1 MIICHHFLLSL
12 NNFIQLFFSGSA
24 DSLLKKNA
32 EPILH
37 IAGLDV
43 TIVKVQDRSVAS
55 HRLLLVCITCHNLFS
70 HTTGSHSKQM
80 LQPLLHYQHND
91 TESSITTMLSPQKKC
106 DNWTQTQLNEKLRQS
121 FFYHAE
127 THMKGKCVGWGVQ
140 TK

>member
-43 TIVKVQDRSVAS
+43 TIVKVQDRSIAS
-55 HRLLLVCITCHNLFS
+55 HRLLLVCSTCHNLFS
-70 HTTGSHSKQM
+70 HTTGSHSKQI
-80 LQPLLHYQHND
+80 LQPLLHYQHNN
-91 TESSITTMLSPQKKC
+91 TESSITTMLSPQKKM
-106 DNWTQTQLNEKLRQS
+106 WQLNTNTTEWKITTIFLLPCRNT
-121 FFYHAE
+121 YE
-127 THMKGKCVGWGVQ
+127 G
-140 TK
+140 